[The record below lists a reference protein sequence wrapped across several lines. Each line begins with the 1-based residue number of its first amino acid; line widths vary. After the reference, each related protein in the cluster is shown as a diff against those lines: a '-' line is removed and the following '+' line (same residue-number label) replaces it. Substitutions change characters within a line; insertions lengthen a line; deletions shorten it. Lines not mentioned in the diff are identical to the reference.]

1 MAKKS
6 DPKDLL
12 LLGLYGEF
20 NKPRGDY
27 RLVTA
32 QLLEMEEDVWLWS
45 LMCLK
50 TEGLVDG
57 VKWIPP
63 RAASAA
69 DVLALHAEQLHL
81 TREGVE
87 RARELTGADGRN
99 RLGVLRKLLE
109 IFTTEGLT
117 LMVETL
123 RAAL

>member
-1 MAKKS
+1 MAKRN
-6 DPKDLL
+6 DPKDL

-20 NKPRGDY
+20 NKPCGDY

-45 LMCLK
+45 LMWLK

-63 RAASAA
+63 GAASAA
-69 DVLALHAEQLHL
+69 EVMALHAEQLHL
-81 TREGVE
+81 TREGAE
-87 RARELTGADGRN
+87 RARELTGADGRS
-99 RLGVLRKLLE
+99 RPGALRKLLE
-109 IFTTEGLT
+109 IFMAEGLT
-117 LMVETL
+117 PMAETL